1 MPGSHLLS
9 FILFMPFVG
18 AAILFFIS
26 NERRELVQGVAALF
40 SGLSLAGATY
50 LMTSFDH
57 TQGGFQFQES
67 YPWSKELGISF
78 FLGVDGVGAPM
89 VLASAMLMFAGI
101 FVSWHIKDRLKEFYI
116 NLLILGSATM
126 GVYMS
131 LDLFFLFFFYELS
144 VIPMYLFIAI
154 WGRHTKGYLDMKK
167 AGDPLTDSVAHFF
180 NFNRSSKEYAAMK
193 LTLYL
198 SLGAVVALLGLLM
211 LYVDTGLRTFN
222 IIEIAEKG
230 NLSKT
235 KESLYFWLIFIG
247 FAPIAAI
254 WPFHSWSPVGYA
266 AAPPAASMMHAG
278 VLKKLGHF
286 TIIRI
291 CFYLF
296 PQATQQW
303 MPIIAV
309 LCILNIFYGGF
320 VAFLQRDTKFVVGY
334 SSVGHMGYI
343 FLGMASLNL
352 ISLTGAVL
360 FLFADA
366 IAMGL
371 LFALAGYIYYQTHT
385 LDIPSMGGLA
395 SKMPFVATCFV
406 IGSAAS
412 FGMPGGMN
420 FIGELMVFIGSWRV
434 YPVQTVL
441 AAIGVT
447 ITWAYYIRMIRSML
461 FGEASPAM
469 AKVSDARGWV
479 DRLPLVLL
487 ASMTLFFG
495 IFPSPFINM
504 IQSGVSP
511 ILARIHPATSG
522 DVAGAP
528 NLTPAQIA
536 SPPSSPANDHSISPR
551 PAPETD
557 LLPVKVAASGG
568 G

>member
-1 MPGSHLLS
+1 MTSHLLS
-9 FILFMPFVG
+9 FILFTPFIG
-18 AAILFFIS
+18 AFLLFFVS
-26 NERRELVQGVAALF
+26 NKQREIVHGIAATF
-40 SGLSLAGATY
+40 AGLSLLGSAY
-50 LMTSFDH
+50 LMFVYDH
-57 TQGGFQFQES
+57 AAGGFQFQEQTV
-67 YPWSKELGISF
+67 WSSELGISF
-78 FLGVDGVGAPM
+78 FLGVDGIGAPM

-116 NLLILGSATM
+116 NLLVLGSATI

-144 VIPMYLFIAI
+144 VIPMYLFLVI

-167 AGDPLTDSVAHFF
+167 AGDPLSDSVAHFF

-198 SLGAVVALLGLLM
+198 SLGAVVALLGLL
-211 LYVDTGLRTFN
+211 LVYVDSGLRTFN

-230 NLSKT
+230 HLLKSK
-235 KESLYFWLIFIG
+235 ENLYFWLIFLG

-254 WPFHSWSPVGYA
+254 FPFHSWSPVGYA
-266 AAPPAASMMHAG
+266 AAPAAASMMHAG

-296 PQATQQW
+296 PTATQQW

-309 LCILNIFYGGF
+309 ICVINIFYGGL
-320 VAFLQRDTKFVVGY
+320 VAFLQKDTKFVVGY
-334 SSVGHMGYI
+334 SSVAHMGYI
-343 FLGMASLNL
+343 FLGMASLNQ
-352 ISLTGAVL
+352 ISLTGAVF

-366 IAMGL
+366 MAMGL

-385 LDIPSMGGLA
+385 LDIPSMGGGLA
-395 SKMPFVATCFV
+395 SKMPFIATAFV

-412 FGMPGGMN
+412 FGMPGAMN
-420 FIGELMVFIGSWRV
+420 FIGELMVFLGSWRV

-441 AAIGVT
+441 AAMAIT
-447 ITWAYYIRMIRSML
+447 ITWAYYFRMIRDMF
-461 FGEASPAM
+461 FGEPDPRM
-469 AKVSDARGWV
+469 AHVVDARSLV

-487 ASMTLFFG
+487 ASMTIFFG
-495 IFPSPFINM
+495 LYPAPFINV

-511 ILARIHPATSG
+511 ILARMAAPATPS
-522 DVAGAP
+522 
-528 NLTPAQIA
+528 LPATAAEPA
-536 SPPSSPANDHSISPR
+536 SFSIEIDPPKEEDAKPAAD
-551 PAPETD
+551 
-557 LLPVKVAASGG
+557 PVSGG
-568 G
+568 K